1 MHKYNANNERTKRRF
16 FTYLKEAKRQS
27 EASVDNAAAA
37 LARFETYT
45 GFRDFKSFKVD
56 QAVAFKRDLARQRNP
71 SSGKPLSKATLHAT
85 LAQLKRF
92 FFWLADQQGYR
103 GKVKY
108 SDADYFNL
116 SEKEARIATAK
127 RPTAVP
133 TLEQIHHVLGTM
145 PADTDLQRRDRAVVA
160 FTLLTGA
167 RDSATASVK
176 LKHIDMDAGSLF
188 QDARDVKTKFSKSF
202 VTYFFPVGGTA
213 LAILADWVRH
223 LRTGYLWGNDDP
235 LFPATSMAL
244 GSTGQF
250 ETVGIKPEHWSSAEP
265 IRQIFR
271 MAFPAAGLP
280 YFNPHSVR
288 KTLVK
293 LGEARCSNP
302 EEFKAWSQNLGH
314 EGVLTTFTS
323 YGEVARDRQAE
334 IFKRLESKPH
344 PDDFDQ
350 RAYNSLMK
358 ALKDSGVV

>member
-1 MHKYNANNERTKRRF
+1 MTKYNANNERTKRRF
-16 FTYLKEAKRQS
+16 FIYLKEARRQS
-27 EASVDNAAAA
+27 EDSVDNAAAA

-45 GFRDFKSFKVD
+45 GFRDFKSFNID
-56 QAVAFKRDLARQRNP
+56 QAVAFKRELACHRNP

-85 LAQLKRF
+85 LTQLKRF

-103 GKVKY
+103 GRIKY

-127 RPTAVP
+127 RPTRVP

-213 LAILADWVRH
+213 LSILADWVMH
-223 LRTGYLWGNDDP
+223 LRTECFWGNDDP
-235 LFPATSMAL
+235 LFPATRTEL

-250 ETVGIKPEHWSSAEP
+250 EAIGIKRAHWSSAEP
-265 IRQIFR
+265 IRRIFR
-271 MAFPAAGLP
+271 TAFTAAGLP

-293 LGEARCSNP
+293 LGEARCRSP

-334 IFKRLESKPH
+334 IFKKLESRPL
-344 PDDFDQ
+344 PDEIDRKTLEAVFNKVLQ
-350 RAYNSLMK
+350 GLA
-358 ALKDSGVV
+358 